1 MNHLDEP
8 RREVAAVLGLPFDCL
23 SMDEAVA
30 KIEETIA
37 NKQRCFLSTP
47 NLNFAV
53 QARKD
58 PTFYNSVLNSDMVVA
73 DGMPIVW
80 VARLLGIP
88 LKQRVAGSS
97 LFEALANPA
106 SEKLPRETPLRI
118 FFFGGEGD
126 AAKQAAANI
135 QSISTGI
142 EACGFLNPG
151 MGSIE
156 SMSSAE
162 ITQQINDSQADFLL
176 VALGAKKGQQWI
188 MHNREKLNVPV
199 ISHLGAVI
207 NFVAGNID
215 RAPDSWQNMGLEWLW
230 RIVQEPA
237 LFKRYFYDG
246 GYFLYLLLS
255 KVFPLAIYQYVL
267 NKMSGVG
274 PSIQITSDLIDNCLE
289 LGLQGSATRQNNRL
303 LKTSCQKALDEPCTI
318 LNHVRINCAQLDY
331 FDSAAL
337 GTLLLFK
344 ASLLEKGQTLSFYNV
359 GTRIERLMSLHMV
372 RDYLLN

>member
-30 KIEETIA
+30 KIEESITTRS
-37 NKQRCFLSTP
+37 RCFLSTP

-58 PTFYNSVLNSDMVVA
+58 PAFYTSVLNSDMVVA

-106 SEKLPRETPLRI
+106 SEKLPRETPLRV
-118 FFFGGEGD
+118 FFFGGEGH
-126 AAKQAAANI
+126 AAEQAAANI
-135 QSISTGI
+135 QGVSKRM

-156 SMSSAE
+156 SMSSAQ

-188 MHNREKLNVPV
+188 MHNREKLNVPM

-230 RIVQEPA
+230 RIVQEPG

-255 KVFPLAIYQYVL
+255 KVFPLVIYQYVL
-267 NKMSGVG
+267 NKMPGVG

-289 LGLQGSATRQNNRL
+289 LGLRGSATRQNNRL

-318 LNHVRINCAQLDY
+318 LKHVRINCAQLDY

-344 ASLLEKGQTLSFYNV
+344 ASLSGKGQTLSFYNV
-359 GTRIERLMSLHMV
+359 DTRIERLMSFHMV

>member
-267 NKMSGVG
+267 NKMPRVG

-344 ASLLEKGQTLSFYNV
+344 ASLSEKGQTLSFYNV

>member
-1 MNHLDEP
+1 MNYLDEP

-23 SMDEAVA
+23 SMGEAVA
-30 KIEETIA
+30 KIEESITTR
-37 NKQRCFLSTP
+37 NRCFLSTP

-58 PTFYNSVLNSDMVVA
+58 PAFYNSVLNSDMVVA

-106 SEKLPRETPLRI
+106 AENLPRKTPLRI
-118 FFFGGEGD
+118 FFFGGEGN
-126 AAKQAAANI
+126 AAEQAAANI
-135 QSISTGI
+135 QGFSTGMK
-142 EACGFLNPG
+142 ACGFLNPG

-188 MHNREKLNVPV
+188 MHNRDKLNVPV

-215 RAPDSWQNMGLEWLW
+215 RAPDRWQKMGLEWLW
-230 RIVQEPA
+230 RIVQEPG

-255 KVFPLAIYQYVL
+255 KVLPLAIYQRVL
-267 NKMSGVG
+267 KKMPGVG
-274 PSIQITSDLIDNCLE
+274 PSLQITSDLIDNCLD
-289 LGLQGSATRQNNRL
+289 LGLQGSAISQNNRL
-303 LKTSCQKALDEPCTI
+303 LKTSCQRALDEPCTI
-318 LNHVRINCAQLDY
+318 LKHVRINCAQLDY

-344 ASLLEKGQTLSFYNV
+344 ASLLGKGQTLRFYNV
-359 GTRIERLMSLHMV
+359 DTRIERLMSLHMV

>member
-1 MNHLDEP
+1 LNHLDEP

-267 NKMSGVG
+267 NKMPRVG

-344 ASLLEKGQTLSFYNV
+344 ASLSEKGQTLSFYNV